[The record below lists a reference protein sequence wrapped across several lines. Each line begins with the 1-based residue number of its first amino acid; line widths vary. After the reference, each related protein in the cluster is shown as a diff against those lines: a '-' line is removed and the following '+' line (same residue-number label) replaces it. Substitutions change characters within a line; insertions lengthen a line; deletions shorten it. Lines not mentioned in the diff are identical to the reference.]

1 MLNIYDTY
9 ENQDSY
15 VDLITNNKIQGCL
28 FLNNT
33 SQTGGNIYGLYPGK
47 FSLSDCLFLNNSAK
61 IASCIY
67 IEQESKSFVIY
78 FLALK

>member
-9 ENQDSY
+9 EDQDSS
-15 VDLITNNKIQGCL
+15 VKKFITNNKIQGCL

-47 FSLSDCLFLNNSAK
+47 FSLSDSLFLNNSAK

-67 IEQESKSFVIY
+67 IEQESKSFI
-78 FLALK
+78 FLALR